1 MLILLAI
8 CGFGIAGVL
17 GAITA
22 HDWTEDFVDRFNL
35 DESVSDSDIRDVS
48 SDLVNIRN
56 SLAATSVSSQYPLL
70 YL

>member
-35 DESVSDSDIRDVS
+35 EQSISDPDTRNALS
-48 SDLVNIRN
+48 SDLVDIRN
-56 SLAATSVSSQYPLL
+56 ALAATSVSS
-70 YL
+70 

>member
-22 HDWTEDFVDRFNL
+22 HDWTQDFVDRFNL
-35 DESVSDSDIRDVS
+35 EESISDSDTRDVFS

-56 SLAATSVSSQYPLL
+56 ALAATSVSSQYPLL
-70 YL
+70 